1 MKGRRQ
7 TETDSNP
14 AKLPE
19 RGKWKDR
26 EVGRLFDPMLRI
38 RFTTEIPPVQ
48 HGKQGGET
56 ILGSCL
62 LCQPASRG
70 RVKVLQSCKYINM

>member
-7 TETDSNP
+7 TETDSNL

-19 RGKWKDR
+19 RGKWKNR
-26 EVGRLFDPMLRI
+26 EVGRLFDPKLQI
-38 RFTTEIPPVQ
+38 PFTTEIPPVQ
-48 HGKQGGET
+48 HGKLGET
-56 ILGSCL
+56 ISGSYL